1 MKTLRIP
8 LLLAILSISPL
19 ALASPLSQSET
30 EELVNRIEA
39 LHAAKPSLQANFREE
54 RQMAMLKNPV
64 VNEGKVW
71 CTLPDKIRREIG
83 GNTPSTTV
91 IDGKKMVIYYPNFKE
106 EELYDL
112 ERRPVLRD
120 SLEALTAGLDFQ
132 KVYNYYNIQATREG
146 NVYRIVLTPK
156 TPTLRKVVKSVV
168 LTVDPNLAPA
178 RVDFESARGEKIS
191 TTYSNV
197 RREAIPESMFQFN
210 APAGTNV
217 TKPLGS

>member
-1 MKTLRIP
+1 
-8 LLLAILSISPL
+8 
-19 ALASPLSQSET
+19 
-30 EELVNRIEA
+30 
-39 LHAAKPSLQANFREE
+39 
-54 RQMAMLKNPV
+54 MAMLKDPV

-120 SLEALTAGLDFQ
+120 SLQALTAGLDFQ
-132 KVYNYYNIQATREG
+132 QVYNFYNIEAAKEG
-146 NVYRIVLTPK
+146 NVYQIVLTPK
-156 TPTLRKVVKSVV
+156 TSALRKVVRSVV

-178 RVDFESARGEKIS
+178 RVDFESARGEKVSI
-191 TTYSNV
+191 TYSNV
-197 RREAIPESMFQFN
+197 RREAIPESMFQFTT
-210 APAGTNV
+210 PPGTNV
-217 TKPLGS
+217 TKPLGG

>member
-1 MKTLRIP
+1 MRKIIIS
-8 LLLAILSISPL
+8 LLLAIPSLVH
-19 ALASPLSQSET
+19 ASPLNRSET
-30 EELVNRIEA
+30 EDLVKRIEA
-39 LHAAKPSLQANFREE
+39 LHLAKPSLQANFREE
-54 RQMAMLKNPV
+54 RHMAMLKDPV

-120 SLEALTAGLDFQ
+120 SLQALTAGLDFQ
-132 KVYNYYNIQATREG
+132 QVYNFYNIEAAKEG
-146 NVYRIVLTPK
+146 NVYQIVLTPK
-156 TPTLRKVVKSVV
+156 TSALRKVVRSVV

-178 RVDFESARGEKIS
+178 RVDFESARGEKVSI
-191 TTYSNV
+191 TYSNV
-197 RREAIPESMFQFN
+197 RREAIPESMFQFTT
-210 APAGTNV
+210 PPGTNV
-217 TKPLGS
+217 TKPLGG